1 MEAKATITELDK
13 LDMGR
18 DVRGMS
24 REALWY
30 EDATLHYRY
39 HLLKAYGQKSEGW
52 SGEDMVELHA
62 RIAKELERQGLP
74 HFERDDELDRDTESF
89 LKEFALD
96 SASKNEGQEDDEP
109 PPMIAWIQEQE
120 SCGQEDDIDSVFEK
134 ANYVGNKRRL
144 SKYIVGK
151 FPEGGKSI
159 FDPMC
164 GCSAILIEAAKLGYR
179 VKGNDLSIVP
189 YWYSK
194 GVFEGAQLSE
204 ADIEKLKNAAPHD
217 GWLTTGWKGVYP
229 RPRHIRRYLD
239 GLAKKARQWQGA
251 KGLAAKAVASRV
263 LQTLYSDSI
272 SGYSTI
278 RYETEDAVKRII
290 ERSAKEVN
298 GLIAEVSGK
307 GKITNNNAVSM
318 SYPRADVV
326 YFDPPFFKR
335 DKGYVHYFQ
344 TYKVMNSIL
353 LGREWKEANL
363 KPEDIPPVL
372 EKLCKNCKHIF
383 ISTSSNEVVPYAKEL
398 SRHKRTM
405 KRFRVTYTQTSGFGS
420 RDDQQQE
427 HLYVA
432 KAENQEDPELGEF
445 EKRRLVPFNQWGG
458 SSKYAAALAK
468 RLPEHKRYAEP
479 FCGSGGVFFAKE
491 AAQEEL
497 LADTDPEV
505 VFALRYIQKLTPQA
519 FEALKRFPWTVS
531 RAGFERVKN
540 CTPTSDA
547 ERFWKHVFSR
557 QCTWGG
563 KPKASGFSTISDGKT
578 YSLDDLWRFKE
589 RLKGVRIVN
598 QDWKKTLSEC
608 DGPDTLFFIDPPYVD
623 EWAHGQ
629 GIPPEETAEAVS
641 KLKGDF
647 VVAYTDSAR
656 ARRALSKAG
665 RLFKMKIPETR
676 HSGLW
681 QKRNRLFVASAGIK
695 KAMDHDLMEE
705 VA

>member
-1 MEAKATITELDK
+1 MEAKAITELDGMK
-13 LDMGR
+13 G
-18 DVRGMS
+18 DVNGMS

-62 RIAKELERQGLP
+62 RIAKELERQGAA
-74 HFERDDELDRDTESF
+74 HFERDDDLDRDTETF
-89 LKEFALD
+89 LKQFTVD
-96 SASKNEGQEDDEP
+96 SGDADDDEP
-109 PPMIAWIQEQE
+109 PPMIAWIQERE
-120 SCGQEDDIDSVFEK
+120 SVEQEDEIDEAFEK

-151 FPEGGKSI
+151 FPDGGKSI

-164 GCSAILIEAAKLGYR
+164 GCSAILIEAARKGYR

-189 YWYSK
+189 FWYSK

-229 RPRHIRRYLD
+229 RPRNIRRYLD

-278 RYETEDAVKRII
+278 RYETEDAVKRIVD
-290 ERSAKEVN
+290 RSAKEVN

-307 GKITNNNAVSM
+307 GTITNSNAVSM
-318 SYPRADVV
+318 SYPWADVV

-353 LGREWKEANL
+353 LGSEWKEANL

-372 EKLCKNCKHIF
+372 EKLCRSCRHIY

-398 SRHKRTM
+398 SRHKKTM

-420 RDDQQQE
+420 RDDQQRE

-432 KAENQEDPELGEF
+432 KQDGAEEDDLGEI

-458 SSKYAAALAK
+458 SSKYAGALAK

-479 FCGSGGVFFAKE
+479 FCGSGGVFFAKD
-491 AAQEEL
+491 AAQEEM

-505 VFALRYIQKLTPQA
+505 VFALRFIQRMSKQSFA
-519 FEALKRFPWTVS
+519 ALKRFPWTVS
-531 RAGFERVKN
+531 RAGFERVKQAK
-540 CTPTSDA
+540 PQSDA

-578 YSLDDLWRFKE
+578 YSLDDLWKFKE
-589 RLKGVRIVN
+589 RLKDARIVS
-598 QDWKKTLSEC
+598 QDWKKTIADF

-623 EWAHGQ
+623 EWAHGE
-629 GIPPEETAEAVS
+629 GIPPEEIAEAVG
-641 KLKGDF
+641 KLKGEF

-656 ARRALSKAG
+656 ARKALSKAG
-665 RLFKMKIPETR
+665 KLFKMKIPETR

-681 QKRNRLFVASAGIK
+681 KKSNRLFAASAGIK
-695 KAMDHDLMEE
+695 KELDDEFVEDIA
-705 VA
+705 